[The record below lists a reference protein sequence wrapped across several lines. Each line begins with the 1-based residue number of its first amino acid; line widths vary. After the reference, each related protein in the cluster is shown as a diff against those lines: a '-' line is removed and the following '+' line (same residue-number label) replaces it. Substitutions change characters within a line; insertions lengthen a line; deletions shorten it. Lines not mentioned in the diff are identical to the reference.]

1 MFLISLSKPA
11 MFSSVS
17 QTNLRPS
24 HQQTETNMNYD
35 QACEFTFEEI
45 FDSYQPLIDD
55 QPSYKDSTHSDFAS
69 HEQNR
74 TVFQEKMIADD
85 QVCRHID
92 FAAHISTN
100 EHNSNGST
108 SKSRDE
114 MKTQMQHTGLK
125 LALRMKTKV
134 EVVYD
139 GYKWRKYGKKKV
151 KSSPYPSGRWWVVV
165 MGSGGGDRWRC
176 WWVAMVVV
184 VSGCGGGGWRYDE
197 WRQPSEVALAYGR
210 GMFCVVPLGKALF
223 TMVSDSVNLAVSRTI
238 ELLEQPDQLSPQSLQ
253 ANFNN
258 QLHEVVFSIKN
269 TQSNMF
275 RLNGNSPFQAIHGS
289 YSPATENPE

>member
-1 MFLISLSKPA
+1 
-11 MFSSVS
+11 
-17 QTNLRPS
+17 
-24 HQQTETNMNYD
+24 MN
-35 QACEFTFEEI
+35 AE
-45 FDSYQPLIDD
+45 
-55 QPSYKDSTHSDFAS
+55 
-69 HEQNR
+69 
-74 TVFQEKMIADD
+74 
-85 QVCRHID
+85 
-92 FAAHISTN
+92 
-100 EHNSNGST
+100 ST
-108 SKSRDE
+108 SKKPSKKRFLFD
-114 MKTQMQHTGLK
+114 K
-125 LALRMKTKV
+125 R
-134 EVVYD
+134 Y
-139 GYKWRKYGKKKV
+139 GYV
-151 KSSPYPSGRWWVVV
+151 
-165 MGSGGGDRWRC
+165 
-176 WWVAMVVV
+176 
-184 VSGCGGGGWRYDE
+184 YDE